1 MWTDPIVEEVR
12 AARDAYAKK
21 FGYDLVKIA
30 RELQKKHPPTTTKSP
45 ARKTASKKAS
55 TKATKRTGKPKA
67 A

>member
-30 RELQKKHPPTTTKSP
+30 RDLQKKHPPTTTKSP
-45 ARKTASKKAS
+45 ARKTASKKAP
-55 TKATKRTGKPKA
+55 TKAAKRTGKPKA